1 MYKSLFPLAVFSVGL
16 LAYGQST
23 SQAKALLDEVYNKI
37 TNYTTMYIEFTATL
51 ENAEADLTQ
60 KTQGMLTISGEKYV
74 LNYVGAKQLYDGK
87 KRYTIVPEN
96 QEVTI
101 ETTDEAEDVIGPSQ
115 MLTFYRTGHT
125 YAWDAL
131 QTLEGRTIQ
140 YIKLAPMD
148 SNTAISSILLGVD
161 MQTKHIYNLIQTGD
175 NGTQTNITIDTFKT
189 NLPVSQSLFTFNEQ
203 QYQDEGYY
211 IVKN

>member
-1 MYKSLFPLAVFSVGL
+1 MYKSFFSLAVFSVGL
-16 LAYGQST
+16 LAYSQSVP
-23 SQAKALLDEVYNKI
+23 QAKALLDEVYDKVTGYN
-37 TNYTTMYIEFTATL
+37 TMYIAFTATL

-60 KTQGMLTISGEKYV
+60 ETQGTLTLSGEKYV
-74 LNYVGAKQLYDGK
+74 LDYIGVKQLYDGE

-101 ETTDEAEDVIGPSQ
+101 ETADEVEDTIGPSQ

-125 YAWDAL
+125 YAWDTR

-140 YIKLAPMD
+140 YIKLTPID
-148 SNTAISSILLGVD
+148 SNAAIRSILLGIDV
-161 MQTKHIYNLIQTGD
+161 QTKHIYTLIQTGD
-175 NGTQTNITIDTFKT
+175 NGTQTTITIDTFKT
-189 NLPVSQSLFTFNEQ
+189 NLPVSQTLFAFNEQ

-211 IVKN
+211 IAGN